1 MENIYTRNFT
11 IRTYEVDAKAR
22 VKLST
27 IFNFLQ
33 EMAADHAGR
42 LGASVVDLFV
52 RNLTWVLSRYH
63 IIIESYPIWGQQ
75 VKINTWPSTRETF
88 FSLREFQM
96 VDEKDNPMVL
106 GTSSWILLDLK
117 TKKPV
122 LPAEFLPDYPHNPK
136 RMIQDKFESLPKIK
150 NPEIEL
156 PFRARM
162 QDLDLNNHVN
172 HVTSIEWGIET
183 VPQEILRKYRL
194 AEIEAAFRGEAF
206 YGDRVLSR
214 TEKVDDGEAPVF
226 VHQIVREKDG
236 KELTRLRTT
245 WEILKKV

>member
-33 EMAADHAGR
+33 EVASDHAAL
-42 LGASVVDLFV
+42 LGASVVDLFA

-63 IIIESYPIWGQQ
+63 IKIERYPVWGQKI
-75 VKINTWPSTRETF
+75 KINTWPSMREKY

-96 VDEKDNPMVL
+96 LDEKETPFVL

-117 TKKPV
+117 SKRPV
-122 LPAEFLPDYPHNPK
+122 LPAEFLPKFPHNPK
-136 RMIQDKFESLPKIK
+136 RMIEDRFEPLPEISKA
-150 NPEIEL
+150 EIEL

-162 QDLDLNNHVN
+162 HDLDLNNHVN
-172 HVTSIEWGIET
+172 HVTFIEWGIES
-183 VPQEILRKYRL
+183 VPHEILRKYRL
-194 AEIEAAFRGEAF
+194 AEIEAGFRGEAF
-206 YGDRVLSR
+206 YGEQVLSR
-214 TEKVDDGEAPVF
+214 TEKAEDGEAPVF

-236 KELTRLRTT
+236 RELTRLRTK
-245 WEILKKV
+245 WEVLKKV